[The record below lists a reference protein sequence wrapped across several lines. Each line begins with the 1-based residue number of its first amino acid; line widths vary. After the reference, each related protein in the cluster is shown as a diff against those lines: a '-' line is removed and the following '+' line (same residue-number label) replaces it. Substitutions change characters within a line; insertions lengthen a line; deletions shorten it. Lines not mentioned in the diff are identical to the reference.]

1 MYTESLCWSPQL
13 LWLVLDKFRA
23 LVGPEPYI
31 TEDQQNNFSQFFFQQ
46 GITFPVLSL
55 INIIKSPK
63 QFFQI

>member
-31 TEDQQNNFSQFFFQQ
+31 TEDQQNNFSQFFF
-46 GITFPVLSL
+46 
-55 INIIKSPK
+55 
-63 QFFQI
+63 